1 MTWRERLDSMS
12 FILGLVS
19 LALAVVM
26 GMHLEHLI
34 NGGDD
39 GGGRHLGEVLVISA
53 LGLIAFVGS
62 RYGARNPR
70 NQ

>member
-19 LALAVVM
+19 LGLAVVM

-39 GGGRHLGEVLVISA
+39 SGGRHLGEVLLISV
-53 LGLIAFVGS
+53 LGLLAFAGS
-62 RYGARNPR
+62 RYGVR
-70 NQ
+70 QSTES